1 MARSLRRVKKHRP
14 KIIKRKK
21 KTPFAKSEVP
31 IEIKQDP
38 KTVKEKLG
46 SDWTEKWDKSKHNK
60 DNYEASG
67 FVYDPNQGRG
77 RHKQTGIVVD
87 EERVNDADDD
97 KGQID
102 DDLRRAL
109 GRESLI
115 HGKAAPKRPT
125 KRQRGVIARL
135 REAHGEDVRAMM
147 LDHKRN
153 TMQLSEAVLK
163 EMMRACDYWP
173 EGSGVDFRVPKKRLW
188 TRGV

>member
-1 MARSLRRVKKHRP
+1 
-14 KIIKRKK
+14 
-21 KTPFAKSEVP
+21 
-31 IEIKQDP
+31 
-38 KTVKEKLG
+38 
-46 SDWTEKWDKSKHNK
+46 
-60 DNYEASG
+60 
-67 FVYDPNQGRG
+67 VYNPNQGHG
-77 RHKQTGIVVD
+77 RHKQTGIVVN

-97 KGQID
+97 NGQID

-109 GRESLI
+109 GKESLL

-125 KRQRGVIARL
+125 KRQRGVVASL
-135 REAHGEDVRAMM
+135 REAHGDDVRSMM

-153 TMQLSEAVLK
+153 KMQLSEAVLT